1 MWQGYIPVDTRL
13 RDASRKGVT
22 PSQFDSKSRGLI
34 AYRALLKH
42 LLTYKTAV
50 QVA

>member
-1 MWQGYIPVDTRL
+1 M
-13 RDASRKGVT
+13 T
-22 PSQFDSKSRGLI
+22 PSQFDGKSRGLI